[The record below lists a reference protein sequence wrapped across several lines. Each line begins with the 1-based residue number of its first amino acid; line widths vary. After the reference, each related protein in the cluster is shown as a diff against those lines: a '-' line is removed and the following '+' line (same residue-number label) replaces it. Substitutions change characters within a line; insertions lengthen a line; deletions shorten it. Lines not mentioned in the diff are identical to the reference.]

1 MERSLFS
8 FVWKYSRRQ
17 QIALLF
23 LTVLTFPILY
33 FTLELPKLII
43 NDAIG
48 AQGEFVTLLGRQYS
62 QVTYLL
68 LLCGAFLLAVIT
80 WGVVKMRLNTMKGIM
95 AERLLR
101 RFRYQLIARVLRFP
115 LPHFRRTSQGE
126 MVSIITGEAEPLGG
140 IMGDAIAQPVFQA
153 GQMLTILFFL
163 FVQSIWLGLTA
174 IALIPLQAWL
184 IPKLQRQVNLLNKE
198 RVKEVRLF
206 SERIGETIAGV
217 EDIRANAVAPYT
229 MAHFSNGLGRLFDI
243 RYQIYQKKFFM
254 KFVNN
259 LISQMTPFFFFA
271 IGGYLVIQ
279 GDLTIGA
286 LVAALAAFKDLSGP
300 WRELL
305 AYYNQTQDMSLR
317 YETIIEQF
325 DPPGMLD
332 AKLIE
337 GRPDSYPRLDGDIKF
352 ENITIREPD
361 GSRILDDL
369 SLTILKGSTTAI
381 QVPNASERQALAY
394 VLSRSVLPSRGR
406 VMVGEHDLN
415 TLHQG
420 AVAARVGVAGNKPY
434 LFKGKIQD
442 NTRLSLRTLPSS
454 QPETDEE
461 FKKALNEAERVGNSI
476 ETVDVPWLDL
486 SRTGLSGEPELY
498 DWWQR
503 IQQTLGTD
511 GFLFKRGLDVTFDP
525 KLHPRLA
532 ERITALRPEAARRM
546 IEADLCEAIHPFDRK
561 KFNPGQAFGGNI
573 LYAASRRR
581 MKPSDLA
588 QDPDFAAFI
597 EEAGLTDEALH
608 LGADLLSVIT
618 LTFSGVGGGHP
629 LFRRLGLEPELFL
642 WLNRIDQRRTAG
654 GIKSLCHLDSQLLR
668 AIPFCFT
675 AEQFGSSFKNRLK
688 NKILLTRS
696 KRSGPL
702 GKWGER
708 MFSPIDPKEFIE
720 GITVLEN
727 LAFGR
732 VARQAGVKGDKLHD
746 LLGALLEEHGLR
758 SEVAG
763 LIGDAPVTA
772 GGTNVSTT
780 THERLSFI
788 RAAMRK
794 PDILVLDHALQSQ
807 EAGERLAFR
816 DRVRDLLPEATIIH
830 LEPHI
835 TRPED
840 FDQVLDIVDG
850 KLTNNET
857 LDIADTD
864 GQTDL
869 SRKIKA
875 LGRTSVF
882 EKLSRSQLRLL
893 AFASDWFEAKAG
905 DYIFREGDE
914 ADASYLITEGL
925 GELRWHGIESL
936 GFEERFIHPGRLI
949 GDLSVIEGRPRTLGL
964 LVRDDVKGLRI
975 GAHEFLEVISND
987 PEIAMALLRTVSS
1000 YLIDIT
1006 EQLRAE
1012 KTRDKKG

>member
-8 FVWKYSRRQ
+8 FVWKYSRNQ
-17 QIALLF
+17 QLVLLL

-33 FTLELPKLII
+33 ITLELPKLII

-48 AQGEFVTLLGRQYS
+48 AQGETVTVMGYQFS
-62 QVTYLL
+62 QVHYLF
-68 LLCGAFLLAVIT
+68 LLCSAFLLAVIA
-80 WGVVKMRLNTMKGIM
+80 WGVMKMRLNTMKGIM

-101 RFRYQLIARVLRFP
+101 RFRYQLISRVLRFP

-126 MVSIITGEAEPLGG
+126 MVSIVAGEAEPLGG

-198 RVKEVRLF
+198 RIQEIRRF

-229 MAHFSNGLGRLFDI
+229 MAHFSAGLGRLFNI
-243 RYQIYQKKFFM
+243 RHKIYQKKFFM

-279 GDLTIGA
+279 GNLTIGA
-286 LVAALAAFKDLSGP
+286 LVAALAAFKDLSSP
-300 WRELL
+300 WKELL

-337 GRPDSYPRLDGDIKF
+337 GRPEAYPRLNEDITF
-352 ENITIREPD
+352 ENVSLREPD
-361 GSRILDDL
+361 GGRVLDNL
-369 SLTILKGSTTAI
+369 SLTIQQGSTTAI
-381 QVPNASERQALAY
+381 QVPNASERQALAH

-406 VMVGEHDLN
+406 IKIGEHDLN

-420 AVAARVGVAGNKPY
+420 AIAARVGVAGNKPY

-442 NTRLSLRTLPSS
+442 NTRLSLRTLPSP
-454 QPETDEE
+454 QPETDDEIEE
-461 FKKALNEAERVGNSI
+461 ALLEAERVGNSA
-476 ETVDVPWLDL
+476 EAVDAPWLDL
-486 SRTGLSGEPELY
+486 SRIGLTGEPELY

-503 IQQTLGTD
+503 ITQTLGTD
-511 GFLFKRGLDVTFDP
+511 GFLFERGLDVTFDP

-532 ERITALRPEAARRM
+532 ERIVALRPEAGRRM
-546 IEADLCEAIHPFDRK
+546 AEADLCEAIHPFDRK

-573 LYAASRRR
+573 LYASSRRR
-581 MKPSDLA
+581 MKPEELA
-588 QDPDFAAFI
+588 HDPDFAAFLD
-597 EEAGLTDEALH
+597 EAELTDEALH

-629 LFRRLGLEPELFL
+629 LFRRLGLEPELFQ
-642 WLNRIDQRRTAG
+642 WLNRIDQRRSVG
-654 GIKSLCHLDSQLLR
+654 GVKSLCHLDAQLLR

-675 AEQFGSSFKNRLK
+675 AEQFGSSFKDRLK
-688 NKILLTRS
+688 EKILLARN

-702 GKWGER
+702 GEWGAR
-708 MFSPIDPKEFIE
+708 MFSPIDPDEFIE
-720 GITVLEN
+720 GITVMEN

-732 VARQAGVKGDKLHD
+732 VARKAGLISDKLHD

-763 LIGDAPVTA
+763 LIGDVPLTA
-772 GGTNVSTT
+772 GGTNVSAPM
-780 THERLSFI
+780 HERLAFI
-788 RAAMRK
+788 RAAIRK

-807 EAGERLAFR
+807 EASERIAFR

-830 LEPHI
+830 LEPRI
-835 TRPED
+835 ARTED
-840 FDQVLDIVDG
+840 FDQVFDIADG
-850 KLTNNET
+850 KLADYET
-857 LDIADTD
+857 MEIADTE

-875 LGRTSVF
+875 LGRTAIF
-882 EKLSRSQLRLL
+882 DGLSRSQLRLL
-893 AFASDWFEAKAG
+893 AFASDWFEAKTG
-905 DYIFREGDE
+905 DFIFREGEE
-914 ADASYLITEGL
+914 ADASYLVTEGL
-925 GELRWHGIESL
+925 GELKLGEIDNL

-949 GDLSVIEGRPRTLGL
+949 GDLSVIEGRPRALGL
-964 LVRDDVKGLRI
+964 VVREDIKGLRI

-987 PEIAMALLRTVSS
+987 PDIAMSLLRTVSG
-1000 YLIDIT
+1000 YLGTIT
-1006 EQLRAE
+1006 DQLRTEKIKDAE
-1012 KTRDKKG
+1012 R